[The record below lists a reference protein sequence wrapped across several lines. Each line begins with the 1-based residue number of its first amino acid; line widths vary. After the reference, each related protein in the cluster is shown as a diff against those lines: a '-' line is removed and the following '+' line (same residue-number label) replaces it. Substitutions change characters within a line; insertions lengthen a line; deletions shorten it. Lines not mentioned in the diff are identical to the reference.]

1 MLTKKQAKTFFI
13 GGTLLFSGVFLWLTV
28 DTVSDVKRRHSNKN
42 ITPEIVRGKMIWE
55 ENNCMGCHSLFG
67 EGAYY
72 APELTK
78 VVERR
83 GADWIRIFIKDPEAM
98 YPGQRKMVKYD
109 FNDAQISDL
118 IAFFQWA
125 GSVDLN
131 GFPAKPPLKEL
142 LQPDIV
148 NTPST
153 NNNHATLTQPQI
165 FSSLCT
171 ACHMVGG
178 KGGSVGPALDDAF
191 KRKSAEEMTTWLKDP
206 QKIKPG
212 TTMPKLPLSDSQIQ
226 ELVSYLQS
234 LGGK

>member
-1 MLTKKQAKTFFI
+1 MLTKKQAKTFFV

-28 DTVSDVKRRHSNKN
+28 DTVNEVKKRPTNET
-42 ITPEIVRGKMIWE
+42 ITPEVVRGKAIWE
-55 ENNCMGCHSLFG
+55 DNNCMGCHSLFG

-78 VVERR
+78 VIERR
-83 GADWIRIFIKDPEAM
+83 GEDWIRVFIKDPEAM
-98 YPGQRKMVKYD
+98 YPGQRRMVKYD
-109 FNDAQISDL
+109 FSEDQISD
-118 IAFFQWA
+118 IISFFQWA
-125 GSVDLN
+125 GTVDLN

-142 LQPDIV
+142 MQPKV
-148 NTPST
+148 NTGPVQ
-153 NNNHATLTQPQI
+153 TQNPAALAQPEI

-178 KGGSVGPALDDAF
+178 KGGNVGPALDDAYT
-191 KRKSAEEMTTWLKDP
+191 RKNQEEMIAWLKDP

-212 TTMPKLPLSDSQIQ
+212 TTMPKLPLSDSQIN
-226 ELVSYLQS
+226 EIASYLQR